1 MSKAPKQGIWWRA
14 LLTIAVAASGWFI
27 PVPDGLTLNAWYL
40 FSIFLGT
47 VVGFILQPIEL
58 GTIALIALVA
68 CAVSGAMT
76 FKQVLSAFSGNTVW
90 LIVSAFI
97 LARASSSRALAA
109 ASPTSP
115 CAPLVTAA

>member
-1 MSKAPKQGIWWRA
+1 MVKINHINSIIHSDIRISEFVKGVEKGMSTSPKQGLWWRA

-68 CAVSGAMT
+68 CAHSVTA
-76 FKQVLSAFSGNTVW
+76 
-90 LIVSAFI
+90 
-97 LARASSSRALAA
+97 ASSSLIRS
-109 ASPTSP
+109 ASQK
-115 CAPLVTAA
+115 